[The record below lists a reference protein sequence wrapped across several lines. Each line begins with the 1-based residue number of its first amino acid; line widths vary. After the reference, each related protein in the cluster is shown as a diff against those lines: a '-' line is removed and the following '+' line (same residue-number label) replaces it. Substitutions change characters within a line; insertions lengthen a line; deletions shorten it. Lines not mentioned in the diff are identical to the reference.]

1 MTPTDPTTSTTGRAA
16 AAAGADPTTA
26 GGAGRAGDATPVLE
40 AVGVGKSYGDHV
52 VLRDV
57 SLTVHAG
64 EVVCIIG
71 PSGAGK
77 STFLR
82 TLNRLEAPDTGE
94 VWVGGEPM
102 GHELRDGRL
111 HELPERKVAAQRAR
125 TAMVFQHFNLFPHLT
140 VLENVLEGPV
150 RVQKRKAAEVRAEA
164 VEVLGR
170 VGLADKVDAYPGQ
183 LSGGQRQ
190 RVAIARAVA
199 MKPLFLLFDEP
210 TSALDPELVGEVLRV
225 MGDLARDGMTM
236 LVVTHEIQ
244 FAREV
249 ADRVVFM
256 ADAGIVEEGPVDQV
270 LVEPREPRTR
280 QFLQRVLG

>member
-1 MTPTDPTTSTTGRAA
+1 MSSG
-16 AAAGADPTTA
+16 TA
-26 GGAGRAGDATPVLE
+26 VLDAI
-40 AVGVGKSYGDHV
+40 GIGKSYGSNT
-52 VLRDV
+52 VLHDV
-57 SLTVHAG
+57 SLTVESG

-82 TLNRLEAPDTGE
+82 CLNRLEVPDAGE

-102 GHELRDGRL
+102 GFVLRGEKL
-111 HELPERKVAAQRAR
+111 HELTERQLSAQRAK

-140 VLENVLEGPV
+140 VLGNIMEGPV
-150 RVQKRKAAEVRAEA
+150 RVQKRPAKEVRQEA
-164 VEVLGR
+164 VAILER
-170 VGLADKVDAYPGQ
+170 VGLGDKVDAYPGQ

-210 TSALDPELVGEVLRV
+210 TSALDPELVGEVLAV

-236 LVVTHEIQ
+236 LVVTHEMA
-244 FAREV
+244 FARQV

-256 ADAGIVEEGPVDQV
+256 AGGGIVEQGTAAEV
-270 LVEPREPRTR
+270 LENPREPRTR
-280 QFLQRVLG
+280 QFLERVLA

>member
-1 MTPTDPTTSTTGRAA
+1 MTTTDTTPGGAVP
-16 AAAGADPTTA
+16 AAGAA
-26 GGAGRAGDATPVLE
+26 PVLE
-40 AVGVGKSYGDHV
+40 AVGIGKSYGSHE

-57 SLTVHAG
+57 SMTVSSG

-82 TLNRLEAPDTGE
+82 TLNRLEEPDAGE

-102 GHELRDGRL
+102 GFELRDGVL
-111 HELPERKVAAQRAR
+111 HELSERMLSAQRAR

-140 VLENVLEGPV
+140 VLGNVLEGPV
-150 RVQKRKAAEVRAEA
+150 RVQRRSAKEARAEA
-164 VEVLGR
+164 VAILER
-170 VGLADKVDAYPGQ
+170 VGLGDKVDAYPGQ

-210 TSALDPELVGEVLRV
+210 TSALDPELVGEVLKV

-256 ADAGIVEEGPVDQV
+256 ADGGIVEQGPVEQV
-270 LVEPREPRTR
+270 LGAPREARTR
-280 QFLQRVLG
+280 QFLQRVLQ

>member
-1 MTPTDPTTSTTGRAA
+1 VTATSTPA
-16 AAAGADPTTA
+16 A
-26 GGAGRAGDATPVLE
+26 GGAAPAAEGAPVLE
-40 AVGVGKSYGDHV
+40 ALGIGKSYGSNE

-57 SLTVHAG
+57 SMTVRSG

-82 TLNRLEAPDTGE
+82 TLNRLEEPDTGE

-102 GHELRDGRL
+102 GFELRDGVL
-111 HELPERKVAAQRAR
+111 HELSERRLSAQRAR

-140 VLENVLEGPV
+140 VLGNVLEGPV
-150 RVQKRKAAEVRAEA
+150 RVQRRSAKEARAEA
-164 VEVLGR
+164 VEILER
-170 VGLADKVDAYPGQ
+170 VGLGDKVDAYPGQ

-210 TSALDPELVGEVLRV
+210 TSALDPELVGEVLKV

-256 ADAGIVEEGPVDQV
+256 ADGGIVEQGPVEQV
-270 LVEPREPRTR
+270 LGSPREARTK
-280 QFLQRVLG
+280 QFLQRVLS

>member
-1 MTPTDPTTSTTGRAA
+1 MTSTPAPINGGKTVAA
-16 AAAGADPTTA
+16 N
-26 GGAGRAGDATPVLE
+26 ATPVLE
-40 AVGVGKSYGDHV
+40 AIRISKSYGSHE

-57 SLTVHAG
+57 SMTVRAG

-82 TLNRLEAPDTGE
+82 TLNRLEEPDSGE
-94 VWVGGEPM
+94 VWVGGEPI
-102 GHELRDGRL
+102 GFELRDGVL
-111 HELPERKVAAQRAR
+111 HELTERRLSVQRAR

-140 VLENVLEGPV
+140 VLGNIIEGPV
-150 RVQKRKAAEVRAEA
+150 RVQRRPVKEARVEARKILE
-164 VEVLGR
+164 R
-170 VGLADKVDAYPGQ
+170 VGLGDKIDAYPGQ

-210 TSALDPELVGEVLRV
+210 TSALDPELVGEVLKV
-225 MGDLARDGMTM
+225 MSDLARDGMTM

-249 ADRVVFM
+249 ADQVVFM
-256 ADAGIVEEGPVDQV
+256 ADGSIVEQGPVEQV
-270 LVEPREPRTR
+270 LGTPREARTR
-280 QFLQRVLG
+280 QFLQRVLA

>member
-1 MTPTDPTTSTTGRAA
+1 MTTTHT
-16 AAAGADPTTA
+16 
-26 GGAGRAGDATPVLE
+26 DATSAPGRKAVLE
-40 AVGVGKSYGDHV
+40 AIGIGKSYGSHE

-57 SLTVHAG
+57 SLTVHSG

-82 TLNRLEAPDTGE
+82 TLNRLEEPDTGE
-94 VWVGGEPM
+94 VWVDGTPM
-102 GHELRDGRL
+102 GFELRDGRL
-111 HELPERKVAAQRAR
+111 HELSERRLSAQRAK
-125 TAMVFQHFNLFPHLT
+125 TGMVFQHFNLFPHLT
-140 VLENVLEGPV
+140 VLGNVMEGPT
-150 RVQKRKAAEVRAEA
+150 RVQRRPAKQVRAEA
-164 VEVLGR
+164 VEILER
-170 VGLADKVDAYPGQ
+170 VGLGDKVDAYPGQ

-210 TSALDPELVGEVLRV
+210 TSALDPELVGEVLTV
-225 MGDLARDGMTM
+225 MSDLARDGMTM
-236 LVVTHEIQ
+236 LVVTHEIA

-256 ADAGIVEEGPVDQV
+256 ADAGIIEQGPVEQV
-270 LVEPREPRTR
+270 LGSPREARTR
-280 QFLQRVLG
+280 QFLQRVLA

>member
-1 MTPTDPTTSTTGRAA
+1 MNDPVA
-16 AAAGADPTTA
+16 P
-26 GGAGRAGDATPVLE
+26 TPVLE
-40 AVGVGKSYGDHV
+40 AIGIAKSYGAHT
-52 VLRDV
+52 VLDDV
-57 SLTVHAG
+57 SLTVNSG

-82 TLNRLEAPDTGE
+82 CLNRLEAPDAGE

-102 GHELRDGRL
+102 GFALRGGKL
-111 HELPERKVAAQRAR
+111 HELTERQLSVQRAK

-140 VLENVLEGPV
+140 VLGNVIEGPV
-150 RVQKRKAAEVRAEA
+150 RVQKRSAKVATQEA
-164 VEVLGR
+164 IAILER
-170 VGLADKVDAYPGQ
+170 VGLGDKVNAFPGQ

-210 TSALDPELVGEVLRV
+210 TSALDPELVGEVLAV
-225 MGDLARDGMTM
+225 MGDLASEGMTM
-236 LVVTHEIQ
+236 LVVTHEMA
-244 FAREV
+244 FARQV

-256 ADAGIVEEGPVDQV
+256 ANGGIVEQGTAAQV
-270 LVEPREPRTR
+270 LENPVEPRTR
-280 QFLQRVLG
+280 QFLERVLV

>member
-1 MTPTDPTTSTTGRAA
+1 VTPTDPTTTTRGAA
-16 AAAGADPTTA
+16 AGAGADPTTA
-26 GGAGRAGDATPVLE
+26 GVAGRAGDATPVLE

-150 RVQKRKAAEVRAEA
+150 RVQRRKAAEVRAEA
-164 VEVLGR
+164 VEVLAR

>member
-1 MTPTDPTTSTTGRAA
+1 MTSITAST
-16 AAAGADPTTA
+16 
-26 GGAGRAGDATPVLE
+26 AGRAIPDEAVPVLE
-40 AVGVGKSYGDHV
+40 AISVGKSYGSHE

-57 SLTVHAG
+57 SMTVRSG

-82 TLNRLEAPDTGE
+82 TLNRLEEPDAGE

-102 GHELRDGRL
+102 GFELRGGVLHQLTERRL
-111 HELPERKVAAQRAR
+111 SAQRAR

-140 VLENVLEGPV
+140 VLGNVTEGPI
-150 RVQKRKAAEVRAEA
+150 RVQRRAARTARTEA
-164 VEVLGR
+164 IEILER
-170 VGLADKVDAYPGQ
+170 VGLSDKINAYPGQ

-210 TSALDPELVGEVLRV
+210 TSALDPELVGEVLKV
-225 MGDLARDGMTM
+225 MSDLAREGMTM

-256 ADAGIVEEGPVDQV
+256 ADGGIVEQGPVEQV
-270 LVEPREPRTR
+270 LGAPQEARTK
-280 QFLQRVLG
+280 QFLQRVLT

>member
-1 MTPTDPTTSTTGRAA
+1 MTATDA
-16 AAAGADPTTA
+16 TTA
-26 GGAGRAGDATPVLE
+26 GGAGPVDDATPVLE
-40 AVGVGKSYGDHV
+40 AIGIGKSYGSNE

-57 SLTVHAG
+57 SMTVRSG

-82 TLNRLEAPDTGE
+82 TLNRLEEPDAGE

-102 GHELRDGRL
+102 GFELRGGVL
-111 HELPERKVAAQRAR
+111 HELSERRLSAQRAR

-140 VLENVLEGPV
+140 VLGNIIEGPV
-150 RVQKRKAAEVRAEA
+150 RVQKRNAKEARAEA
-164 VEVLGR
+164 VEILER
-170 VGLADKVDAYPGQ
+170 VGLGDKVDSYPGQ

-210 TSALDPELVGEVLRV
+210 TSALDPELVGEVLKV

-256 ADAGIVEEGPVDQV
+256 ADGGIVEQGPVEQV
-270 LVEPREPRTR
+270 LGAPREARTK
-280 QFLQRVLG
+280 QFLQRVLA

>member
-1 MTPTDPTTSTTGRAA
+1 M
-16 AAAGADPTTA
+16 TTA
-26 GGAGRAGDATPVLE
+26 HAQHERTRADVAPVLE
-40 AVGVGKSYGDHV
+40 AIGIGKSYGDHE

-57 SLTVHAG
+57 SLIVRPG

-82 TLNRLEAPDTGE
+82 TLNRLEEPDTGE
-94 VWVGGEPM
+94 VWVGGTPM
-102 GHELRDGRL
+102 GFELRDGKL
-111 HELPERKVAAQRAR
+111 FEVSERKLAGQRAM
-125 TAMVFQHFNLFPHLT
+125 TGMVFQHFNLFPHLT
-140 VLENVLEGPV
+140 VLANVLEGPV
-150 RVQKRKAAEVRAEA
+150 RVQRRPMKQARLDA
-164 VEVLGR
+164 VEILRR
-170 VGLADKVDAYPGQ
+170 VGLADKIDAYPGQ

-210 TSALDPELVGEVLRV
+210 TSALDPELVGEVLKV

-236 LVVTHEIQ
+236 LVVTHEIA

-249 ADRVVFM
+249 ADRVIFM
-256 ADAGIVEEGPVDQV
+256 AGGGIVEQGPVEQV
-270 LVEPREPRTR
+270 LGSPREERTR
-280 QFLQRVLG
+280 QFLQRVLP

>member
-1 MTPTDPTTSTTGRAA
+1 MTVTPDAA
-16 AAAGADPTTA
+16 
-26 GGAGRAGDATPVLE
+26 PVLE
-40 AVGVGKSYGDHV
+40 AVRITKSYGHNV
-52 VLRDV
+52 VLSDV
-57 SLTVHAG
+57 SLTVRSG

-82 TLNRLEAPDTGE
+82 TLNRLEEPDSGE

-102 GHELRDGRL
+102 GYELRDGKL
-111 HELPERKVAAQRAR
+111 HELTERRLSAQRAK

-140 VLENVLEGPV
+140 VLGNVMEGPT
-150 RVQKRKAAEVRAEA
+150 RVQRRPAKEVRAEA
-164 VEVLGR
+164 VAILER
-170 VGLADKVDAYPGQ
+170 VGLGERIDAYPSQ

-210 TSALDPELVGEVLRV
+210 TSALDPELVGEVLTV
-225 MGDLARDGMTM
+225 MGDLAREGMTM
-236 LVVTHEIQ
+236 LVVTHEMA

-256 ADAGIVEEGPVDQV
+256 ADAGIVEEGPVEQV
-270 LVEPREPRTR
+270 LGAPREARTR
-280 QFLQRVLG
+280 QFLQRVLA

>member
-1 MTPTDPTTSTTGRAA
+1 VTTTPSP
-16 AAAGADPTTA
+16 TA
-26 GGAGRAGDATPVLE
+26 GGAARAADAAPVLE
-40 AVGVGKSYGDHV
+40 ALGIGKSYGSNE

-57 SLTVHAG
+57 SMTVRSG

-82 TLNRLEAPDTGE
+82 TLNRLEEPDTGE

-102 GHELRDGRL
+102 GFELRDGVL
-111 HELPERKVAAQRAR
+111 HELSERKLSAQRAR

-140 VLENVLEGPV
+140 VLGNVVEGPV
-150 RVQKRKAAEVRAEA
+150 RVQRRPAKEARAEA
-164 VEVLGR
+164 VEILER
-170 VGLADKVDAYPGQ
+170 VGLGDKVDAYPGQ

-210 TSALDPELVGEVLRV
+210 TSALDPELVGEVLKV

-256 ADAGIVEEGPVDQV
+256 ADGGIVEQGPVDQV
-270 LVEPREPRTR
+270 LGAPREQRTK
-280 QFLQRVLG
+280 QFLQRVLA

>member
-1 MTPTDPTTSTTGRAA
+1 MTPQAP
-16 AAAGADPTTA
+16 
-26 GGAGRAGDATPVLE
+26 TPVLE
-40 AVGVGKSYGDHV
+40 AIAVGKSYGANR
-52 VLRDV
+52 VLDDV
-57 SLTVHAG
+57 SLTVNSG

-82 TLNRLEAPDTGE
+82 TLNRLEVPDEGE

-102 GHELRDGRL
+102 GFELRGDRL
-111 HELPERKVAAQRAR
+111 HELTERQLSRQRAK
-125 TAMVFQHFNLFPHLT
+125 TGMVFQHFNLFPHLT
-140 VLENVLEGPV
+140 VLGNILEGPV
-150 RVQKRKAAEVRAEA
+150 RVQKRPAKVVRDEA
-164 VEVLGR
+164 VAILER
-170 VGLADKVDAYPGQ
+170 VGLGDKVDAYPGQ

-210 TSALDPELVGEVLRV
+210 TSALDPELVGEVLAV

-236 LVVTHEIQ
+236 LVVTHEMA
-244 FAREV
+244 FARQV

-256 ADAGIVEEGPVDQV
+256 AGGAIVEQGTASEV
-270 LVEPREPRTR
+270 LENPTELRTR
-280 QFLQRVLG
+280 QFLERVLS

>member
-1 MTPTDPTTSTTGRAA
+1 MTPTDPAR
-16 AAAGADPTTA
+16 P
-26 GGAGRAGDATPVLE
+26 GGAGPAVGAAPVLE
-40 AVGVGKSYGDHV
+40 AVGIGKSYGSNE

-57 SLTVHAG
+57 SMTVRSG

-82 TLNRLEAPDTGE
+82 TLNRLEEPDTGE

-102 GHELRDGRL
+102 GFELRDGVL
-111 HELPERKVAAQRAR
+111 HELSERKLSAQRAR

-140 VLENVLEGPV
+140 VLGNVVEGPV
-150 RVQKRKAAEVRAEA
+150 RVQRRPAKEARAEA
-164 VEVLGR
+164 VEILER
-170 VGLADKVDAYPGQ
+170 VGLGDKVDAYPGQ

-210 TSALDPELVGEVLRV
+210 TSALDPELVGEVLKV

-256 ADAGIVEEGPVDQV
+256 ADGGIVEQGPVEQV
-270 LVEPREPRTR
+270 LGAPREARTK
-280 QFLQRVLG
+280 QFLQRVLA

>member
-1 MTPTDPTTSTTGRAA
+1 MTISETATRSASAGQAA
-16 AAAGADPTTA
+16 
-26 GGAGRAGDATPVLE
+26 PVLE
-40 AVGVGKSYGDHV
+40 AIGIGKSYGSHE

-57 SLTVHAG
+57 SLTVRSG

-82 TLNRLEAPDTGE
+82 TLNRLEEPDTGE

-102 GHELRDGRL
+102 GFEQRGGKLYELS
-111 HELPERKVAAQRAR
+111 ERKLSAQRAK
-125 TAMVFQHFNLFPHLT
+125 TGMVFQHFNLFPHLT
-140 VLENVLEGPV
+140 VLGNIMEGPV
-150 RVQKRKAAEVRAEA
+150 QVQRRPAKQVRAEA
-164 VEVLGR
+164 VEILER
-170 VGLADKVDAYPGQ
+170 VGLGDKVDAYPGQ

-236 LVVTHEIQ
+236 LVVTHEIA

-256 ADAGIVEEGPVDQV
+256 ADAGIVEEGPVEQV
-270 LVEPREPRTR
+270 LGSPREARTK
-280 QFLQRVLG
+280 QFLQRVLS

>member
-1 MTPTDPTTSTTGRAA
+1 MSATTDRPLL
-16 AAAGADPTTA
+16 D
-26 GGAGRAGDATPVLE
+26 VLRLS
-40 AVGVGKSYGDHV
+40 KSYGDHT
-52 VLRDV
+52 VLNEV
-57 SLTVHAG
+57 SLQVTGG

-82 TLNRLEAPDTGE
+82 CINRLEAPDAGE
-94 VWVGGEPM
+94 VWIGGEPM
-102 GHELRDGRL
+102 GFRERDGQL
-111 HELPERKVAAQRAR
+111 YELPERKIAQQRAR
-125 TAMVFQHFNLFPHLT
+125 TAMVFQHFNLFPHLS
-140 VLENVLEGPV
+140 VLANVMEGPV
-150 RVQKRKAAEVRAEA
+150 RVQKRPTGEVAAEAREIL
-164 VEVLGR
+164 ER
-170 VGLADKVDAYPGQ
+170 VGLGEKIDAYPGQ

-236 LVVTHEIQ
+236 LVVTHEIG

-249 ADRVVFM
+249 ADRIVFM
-256 ADAGIVEEGPVDQV
+256 ADGGIVEQGTPAEV
-270 LVEPREPRTR
+270 LGAPREARTQR
-280 QFLQRVLG
+280 FLERVLA

>member
-1 MTPTDPTTSTTGRAA
+1 VSDITGQTAA
-16 AAAGADPTTA
+16 P
-26 GGAGRAGDATPVLE
+26 AGRAPAGVPVLE
-40 AVGVGKSYGDHV
+40 AIGIGKSYGGHE
-52 VLRDV
+52 VLKDV
-57 SLTVHAG
+57 SLTVHGG

-82 TLNRLEAPDTGE
+82 TLNRLEEPDAGE
-94 VWVGGEPM
+94 VWVGDQPM
-102 GHELRDGRL
+102 GFELRDGKL
-111 HELPERKVAAQRAR
+111 HELSERRLSAQRAK

-140 VLENVLEGPV
+140 VLGNVIEGPT
-150 RVQKRKAAEVRAEA
+150 RVQRRPASQARAEA
-164 VEVLGR
+164 IEILER
-170 VGLADKVDAYPGQ
+170 VGLGDKVDAYPGQ

-210 TSALDPELVGEVLRV
+210 TSALDPELVGEVLKV

-236 LVVTHEIQ
+236 LVVTHEIA

-256 ADAGIVEEGPVDQV
+256 ADGEIVEQGPVAQV
-270 LVEPREPRTR
+270 LGAPREARTR
-280 QFLQRVLG
+280 QFLQRVLA

>member
-1 MTPTDPTTSTTGRAA
+1 MTISETAMHSASAVQAA
-16 AAAGADPTTA
+16 
-26 GGAGRAGDATPVLE
+26 PVLE
-40 AVGVGKSYGDHV
+40 AIGIGKSYGSHE

-57 SLTVHAG
+57 SLTVRSG

-82 TLNRLEAPDTGE
+82 TLNRLEEPDTGE

-102 GHELRDGRL
+102 GFEQRGGKLYELS
-111 HELPERKVAAQRAR
+111 ERKLSAQRAK
-125 TAMVFQHFNLFPHLT
+125 TGMVFQHFNLFPHLT
-140 VLENVLEGPV
+140 VLGNIMEGPV
-150 RVQKRKAAEVRAEA
+150 QVQRRPAKQVRAEA
-164 VEVLGR
+164 VEILER
-170 VGLADKVDAYPGQ
+170 VGLGDKVDAYPGQ

-236 LVVTHEIQ
+236 LVVTHEIA

-256 ADAGIVEEGPVDQV
+256 ADAGIVEEGPVEQV
-270 LVEPREPRTR
+270 LGSPREARTK
-280 QFLQRVLG
+280 QFLQRVLS

>member
-1 MTPTDPTTSTTGRAA
+1 MTTTDTTN
-16 AAAGADPTTA
+16 A
-26 GGAGRAGDATPVLE
+26 GGAGPAAEAAPVLE
-40 AVGVGKSYGDHV
+40 AIGIGKSYGSHE

-57 SLTVHAG
+57 SMTVRSG

-82 TLNRLEAPDTGE
+82 TLNRLEEPDAGE

-102 GHELRDGRL
+102 GFELRDGKL
-111 HELPERKVAAQRAR
+111 HELSERRLSAQRAR

-140 VLENVLEGPV
+140 VLGNVLEGPV
-150 RVQKRKAAEVRAEA
+150 RVQRRSAKEARREA
-164 VEVLGR
+164 VEILER
-170 VGLADKVDAYPGQ
+170 VGLGDKVDAYPGQ

-210 TSALDPELVGEVLRV
+210 TSALDPELVGEVLKV

-256 ADAGIVEEGPVDQV
+256 ADGGIVEQGPVEQV
-270 LVEPREPRTR
+270 LGAPREARTK
-280 QFLQRVLG
+280 QFLQRVLA

>member
-1 MTPTDPTTSTTGRAA
+1 MTQALRTTTPA
-16 AAAGADPTTA
+16 
-26 GGAGRAGDATPVLE
+26 PVLE
-40 AVGVGKSYGDHV
+40 AVAIDKYYGSNH
-52 VLRDV
+52 VLRNV
-57 SLTVHAG
+57 SLEVHPG

-82 TLNRLEAPDTGE
+82 TLNRLEVPDSGE
-94 VWVGGEPM
+94 VWVGGQPM
-102 GHELRDGRL
+102 GFELRGGKL
-111 HELPERKVAAQRAR
+111 YELTERRVAAQRAR

-150 RVQKRKAAEVRAEA
+150 QVQRRKAREVRAEA
-164 VEVLGR
+164 AAILER
-170 VGLADKVDAYPGQ
+170 VGLGDKIDQYPGQ

-210 TSALDPELVGEVLRV
+210 TSALDPELVGEVLEV
-225 MGDLARDGMTM
+225 MADLARDGMTM
-236 LVVTHEIQ
+236 LVVTHEIA
-244 FAREV
+244 FARQV

-256 ADAGIVEEGPVDQV
+256 ADGAIVEQGPVAQV
-270 LVEPREPRTR
+270 LEAPREPRTR
-280 QFLQRVLG
+280 QFLQRVLA

>member
-1 MTPTDPTTSTTGRAA
+1 MTTTPTDAPAGAA
-16 AAAGADPTTA
+16 ATPG
-26 GGAGRAGDATPVLE
+26 ATPVLE
-40 AVGVGKSYGDHV
+40 AVGIGKSYGAHE

-57 SLTVHAG
+57 SLTVHSG

-82 TLNRLEAPDTGE
+82 TLNRLEEPDTGE
-94 VWVGGEPM
+94 VWVGGVPM
-102 GHELRDGRL
+102 GFELRDGKL
-111 HELPERKVAAQRAR
+111 HELTERRLSAQRAR
-125 TAMVFQHFNLFPHLT
+125 TGMVFQHFNLFPHLT
-140 VLENVLEGPV
+140 VLGNVMEGPT
-150 RVQKRKAAEVRAEA
+150 RVQRRPAKQVRAEA
-164 VEVLGR
+164 IEMLER
-170 VGLADKVDAYPGQ
+170 VGLGDRIDAYPGQ

-199 MKPLFLLFDEP
+199 MRPLFLLFDEP
-210 TSALDPELVGEVLRV
+210 TSALDPELVGEVLTV

-236 LVVTHEIQ
+236 LVVTHEIA

-256 ADAGIVEEGPVDQV
+256 ADGGIVEQGPVDQV
-270 LVEPREPRTR
+270 LGAPREARTR
-280 QFLQRVLG
+280 QFLQRVLA

>member
-1 MTPTDPTTSTTGRAA
+1 MTVTPDAA
-16 AAAGADPTTA
+16 
-26 GGAGRAGDATPVLE
+26 PVLE
-40 AVGVGKSYGDHV
+40 AVRITKSYGHNV
-52 VLRDV
+52 VLSDV
-57 SLTVHAG
+57 SLTVRSG

-82 TLNRLEAPDTGE
+82 TLNRLEEPDSGE

-102 GHELRDGRL
+102 GYELRDGKL
-111 HELPERKVAAQRAR
+111 HELTERRLSAQRAK

-140 VLENVLEGPV
+140 VLGNVMEGPV
-150 RVQKRKAAEVRAEA
+150 RVQRRPSKEVRAEA
-164 VEVLGR
+164 VAILER
-170 VGLADKVDAYPGQ
+170 VGLGERIDAYPSQ

-210 TSALDPELVGEVLRV
+210 TSALDPELVGEVLTV
-225 MGDLARDGMTM
+225 MGDLAREGMTM
-236 LVVTHEIQ
+236 LVVTHEMA

-256 ADAGIVEEGPVDQV
+256 ADAGIVEEGPVEQV
-270 LVEPREPRTR
+270 LGDPREARTR
-280 QFLQRVLG
+280 QFLQRVLA

>member
-1 MTPTDPTTSTTGRAA
+1 MTTQPP
-16 AAAGADPTTA
+16 PV
-26 GGAGRAGDATPVLE
+26 PVLE
-40 AVGVGKSYGDHV
+40 AIAVGKSYGANR
-52 VLRDV
+52 VLDDV
-57 SLTVHAG
+57 SLTVNSG

-82 TLNRLEAPDTGE
+82 TLNRLEVPDDGE

-102 GHELRDGRL
+102 GFELRGGKL
-111 HELPERKVAAQRAR
+111 HELTERQLSRQRAM
-125 TAMVFQHFNLFPHLT
+125 TGMVFQHFNLFPHLT
-140 VLENVLEGPV
+140 VLGNILEGPV
-150 RVQKRKAAEVRAEA
+150 RVQRRSATVVRAEA
-164 VEVLGR
+164 VAILER
-170 VGLADKVDAYPGQ
+170 VGLGDKVDAYPGQ

-210 TSALDPELVGEVLRV
+210 TSALDPELVGEVLAV

-236 LVVTHEIQ
+236 LVVTHEMA
-244 FAREV
+244 FARQV

-256 ADAGIVEEGPVDQV
+256 AGGAIVEQGTASEV
-270 LVEPREPRTR
+270 LENPTEPRTR
-280 QFLQRVLG
+280 QFLERVLS

>member
-1 MTPTDPTTSTTGRAA
+1 MTATTTVA
-16 AAAGADPTTA
+16 A
-26 GGAGRAGDATPVLE
+26 GGAGPVDDATPVLE
-40 AVGVGKSYGDHV
+40 AIGIGKSYGSNE

-57 SLTVHAG
+57 SMTVRSG

-82 TLNRLEAPDTGE
+82 TLNRLEEPDAGE
-94 VWVGGEPM
+94 VWLGGEPM
-102 GHELRDGRL
+102 GFELRAGVL
-111 HELPERKVAAQRAR
+111 HELSERRLSAQRAR

-140 VLENVLEGPV
+140 VLGNIIEGPV
-150 RVQKRKAAEVRAEA
+150 RVQRRNAKEARAEA
-164 VEVLGR
+164 VEILER
-170 VGLADKVDAYPGQ
+170 VGLGDKVDAYPGR

-210 TSALDPELVGEVLRV
+210 TSALDPELVGEVLKV

-256 ADAGIVEEGPVDQV
+256 ADGGIVEQGPVEQV
-270 LVEPREPRTR
+270 LGAPREARTK
-280 QFLQRVLG
+280 QFLQRVLA

>member
-1 MTPTDPTTSTTGRAA
+1 VTTTPTP
-16 AAAGADPTTA
+16 TA
-26 GGAGRAGDATPVLE
+26 GGAAPAADAAPVLE
-40 AVGVGKSYGDHV
+40 ALGIGKSYGSHE

-57 SLTVHAG
+57 SMTVRSG

-82 TLNRLEAPDTGE
+82 TLNRLEEPDTGE

-102 GHELRDGRL
+102 GFELRDGVL
-111 HELPERKVAAQRAR
+111 HELSERKLSAQRAR

-140 VLENVLEGPV
+140 VLGNVLEGPV
-150 RVQKRKAAEVRAEA
+150 RVQRRSAKEARAEA
-164 VEVLGR
+164 VAILER
-170 VGLADKVDAYPGQ
+170 VGLGDKVDAYPGQ

-210 TSALDPELVGEVLRV
+210 TSALDPELVGEVLKV

-256 ADAGIVEEGPVDQV
+256 ADGGIVEQGPVEQV
-270 LVEPREPRTR
+270 LGAPRGARTR
-280 QFLQRVLG
+280 QFLQRVLQ

>member
-1 MTPTDPTTSTTGRAA
+1 MTTQAP
-16 AAAGADPTTA
+16 
-26 GGAGRAGDATPVLE
+26 TPVLE
-40 AVGVGKSYGDHV
+40 AIAVGKSYGANR
-52 VLRDV
+52 VLDDV
-57 SLTVHAG
+57 SLTVNSG

-82 TLNRLEAPDTGE
+82 TLNRLEVPDEGE

-102 GHELRDGRL
+102 GFELRGDRL
-111 HELPERKVAAQRAR
+111 HELTERQLSRQRAK
-125 TAMVFQHFNLFPHLT
+125 TGMVFQHFNLFPHLT
-140 VLENVLEGPV
+140 VLGNILEGPV
-150 RVQKRKAAEVRAEA
+150 RVQKRPAKVVRDEA
-164 VEVLGR
+164 VAILER
-170 VGLADKVDAYPGQ
+170 VGLGDKVDAYPGQ

-210 TSALDPELVGEVLRV
+210 TSALDPELVGEVLAV

-236 LVVTHEIQ
+236 LVVTHEMA
-244 FAREV
+244 FARQV

-256 ADAGIVEEGPVDQV
+256 AGGAIVEQGTASQV
-270 LVEPREPRTR
+270 LENPTEPRTR
-280 QFLQRVLG
+280 QFLERVLS

>member
-1 MTPTDPTTSTTGRAA
+1 MTSTPTPITGRTTAA
-16 AAAGADPTTA
+16 ADAA
-26 GGAGRAGDATPVLE
+26 PVLE
-40 AVGVGKSYGDHV
+40 AIGIGKSYGSHE

-57 SLTVHAG
+57 SMTVRAG

-82 TLNRLEAPDTGE
+82 TLNRLEEPDTGE
-94 VWVGGEPM
+94 VWVGGEPI
-102 GHELRDGRL
+102 GFELRDGVL
-111 HELPERKVAAQRAR
+111 HELTERRLSAQRAR

-140 VLENVLEGPV
+140 VLGNVIEGPV
-150 RVQKRKAAEVRAEA
+150 RVQRRPAREARAEA
-164 VEVLGR
+164 ITILER
-170 VGLADKVDAYPGQ
+170 VGLGDKIDAYPGQ

-249 ADRVVFM
+249 ADRVIFM
-256 ADAGIVEEGPVDQV
+256 ADGGIVEQGPVEQV
-270 LVEPREPRTR
+270 LGAPREARTQ
-280 QFLQRVLG
+280 QFLQRVLA

>member
-1 MTPTDPTTSTTGRAA
+1 VI
-16 AAAGADPTTA
+16 
-26 GGAGRAGDATPVLE
+26 PVLD
-40 AVGVGKSYGDHV
+40 ARRVTKAYGDHV
-52 VLRDV
+52 VLDEV
-57 SLTVHAG
+57 SLQVHTG

-82 TLNRLEAPDTGE
+82 TLNHLERPDSGE

-102 GHELRDGRL
+102 GFRLRHGKL
-111 HELPERKVAAQRAR
+111 HELPKISAQRAR

-140 VLENVLEGPV
+140 VLGNVLEGPV
-150 RVQKRKAAEVRAEA
+150 RVQRRPAADVRAEA
-164 VEVLGR
+164 LEVLGR
-170 VGLADKVDAYPGQ
+170 VGLAEKADAYPGQ

-210 TSALDPELVGEVLRV
+210 TSALDPELVGEVLSV
-225 MGDLARDGMTM
+225 MSDLAARGMTM

-256 ADAGIVEEGPVDQV
+256 AGGGIVEQGPVEQV
-270 LVEPREPRTR
+270 LADPKEARTR
-280 QFLQRVLG
+280 QFLKRVLA

>member
-1 MTPTDPTTSTTGRAA
+1 VSTTPASSTEGAA
-16 AAAGADPTTA
+16 PAAHGAL
-26 GGAGRAGDATPVLE
+26 VLE
-40 AVGVGKSYGDHV
+40 AISIGKSYGSHE

-57 SLTVHAG
+57 SMTVRSG

-82 TLNRLEAPDTGE
+82 TLNRLEEPDAGE

-102 GHELRDGRL
+102 GFELRDGVL
-111 HELPERKVAAQRAR
+111 HELTERRLSAQRAR

-140 VLENVLEGPV
+140 VLGNVIEGPV
-150 RVQKRKAAEVRAEA
+150 RVQRRSAKEARAEA
-164 VEVLGR
+164 TEILER
-170 VGLADKVDAYPGQ
+170 VGLGDKVDAYPGQ

-210 TSALDPELVGEVLRV
+210 TSALDPELVGEVLKV

-256 ADAGIVEEGPVDQV
+256 ADGGIVEQGPVEQV
-270 LVEPREPRTR
+270 LGAPREARTK
-280 QFLQRVLG
+280 QFLQRVLA

>member
-1 MTPTDPTTSTTGRAA
+1 MTPTDPTTTTRGAA
-16 AAAGADPTTA
+16 AGAGADPTTA
-26 GGAGRAGDATPVLE
+26 GVAGRAGDATPVLE

-150 RVQKRKAAEVRAEA
+150 RVQRRKAAEVRAEA
-164 VEVLGR
+164 VEVLAR